1 MHVLDTD
8 SLSILQQR
16 AGEDFARL
24 SARIA
29 ASGEPSHVTIVSFEE
44 QMRGWTAY
52 AARANTPELYVRAAA
67 KLHALLDDFGTRSV
81 LDFAAEAAVEFRRL
95 KTAKIRIGT
104 PDLRI
109 ASIVLALGPGVTLVS
124 RNLRDFTKVP
134 GLAVEDWT
142 RPA

>member
-1 MHVLDTD
+1 MHILDTD
-8 SLSILQQR
+8 TLSIVQQGV
-16 AGEDFARL
+16 GEDFARL
-24 SARIA
+24 SARIT

-44 QMRGWTAY
+44 QMKGWTAY

-67 KLHALLDDFGTRSV
+67 KLHGLLKDFGTRSM
-81 LDFAAEAAVEFRRL
+81 LDFTDAAAAEFRRL
-95 KTAKIRIGT
+95 KAAKVRIGT

-109 ASIVLALGPGVTLVS
+109 ASIALANRATLAS

-134 GLAVEDWT
+134 GLHVEDWT